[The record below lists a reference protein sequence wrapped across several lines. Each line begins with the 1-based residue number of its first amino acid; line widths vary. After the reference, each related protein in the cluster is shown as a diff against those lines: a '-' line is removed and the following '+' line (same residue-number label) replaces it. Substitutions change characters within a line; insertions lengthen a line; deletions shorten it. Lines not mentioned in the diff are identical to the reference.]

1 MKKFFLYVGT
11 FCLPFI
17 ASYICTSEVLLQPPE
32 ADSVEQHTFPA
43 DEDISDLPMSTN
55 LCPYRCIEGTFFP
68 DPRDWPVTRIEDEKA
83 ALTIKVLLAKVR
95 DDYALW
101 YSRCVLEA
109 FVDLSYEDR
118 QAMLKDNPNGRAY
131 LYVAVRRVLN
141 QYQEEKKNA

>member
-1 MKKFFLYVGT
+1 MKKVLLYVGT
-11 FCLPFI
+11 FCCAFI
-17 ASYICTSEVLLQPPE
+17 ASYICISEVLLQPPE
-32 ADSVEQHTFPA
+32 ADSVEKQTFPE
-43 DEDISDLPMSTN
+43 DKDISDLPMSTN

-68 DPRDWPVTRIEDEKA
+68 DPRDWPATRIEDEKA
-83 ALTIKVLLAKVR
+83 ALTIKALLSKVK

-118 QAMLKDNPNGRAY
+118 QAILKDNPNGREY
-131 LYVAVRRVLN
+131 LYAAVIKVFN

>member
-1 MKKFFLYVGT
+1 MKKVLIYIGT
-11 FCLPFI
+11 FCLTFI
-17 ASYICTSEVLLQPPE
+17 TSYIFTSEVLLQPPE
-32 ADSVEQHTFPA
+32 VDSVEKKTLPA

-68 DPRDWPVTRIEDEKA
+68 DPRDWPATRIEDEKA
-83 ALTIKVLLAKVR
+83 ALTIKVLLARVK

-118 QAMLKDNPNGRAY
+118 QAMLKDNPNGREY
-131 LYVAVRRVLN
+131 LYAAVLRVFN